1 MIRYPRLVQR
11 ISFRSLLLRL
21 AIGMFVIASFT
32 TSGFAQLPDFRVD
45 ADSISFSNP
54 TPIEGE
60 EITILVEVKN
70 VGDQTQTMNQD
81 LVVDLYEADPA
92 TQPLQI
98 LCKDVILELKPGKSK
113 RVKTQWQPPAGKTEI
128 YAVVNPTG
136 AKHIEEADIGN
147 NLTHATIVAES
158 RTFPPVTPEQVQ
170 NAINKGVAWIGAQ
183 QGRHS
188 RTCLQCGAENQLI
201 LICITCGASLK
212 GLAENFIPGN
222 SWNFGEDQT
231 QETALALQTL
241 FATGH
246 TPSHPAVQK
255 GLEFLLAQNWNEFAV
270 YQSAVVI
277 PALVATQDAAYRERT
292 QFAVNQLV
300 KKQLPV
306 SGSEFTDE
314 RDDGGWGYGFSAD
327 GAHMNMV
334 IYALYAAKQWG
345 LDIPPDTWARAEKWI
360 RRNQTETGG
369 WLYNLVDDGSPWAIG
384 VYGSMTATG
393 LWALRACG
401 VPPDD
406 PQIQKGI
413 EWVKKYWTLTRNP
426 GSNSWLYYYLLSLQ
440 RFCDIPPTLDTL
452 AGYDWYDEI
461 SRMMVA
467 QQESDGRWTG
477 SESDFL
483 STCFAVMSLSHAL
496 VGPTEPNIG
505 IVPQSLRF
513 SPPTPRVGEV
523 IRLSATLRNTG
534 TPLDKILKI
543 EFYVDGEKVATTEV
557 LWTPELA
564 ETVMSADWVPTKEGK
579 IEFVAR
585 IDLSDADENDNSA
598 SERLTVFPKSTAA
611 TDVQLAKP
619 KQISENIYQLGNVVF
634 DTGKREVTLPGEI
647 NIVGGDANIEFFAC
661 GKLGKTHESILI
673 VDAEPIYI
681 LTALGVLDFTPGMNL
696 SVEGDPRTPTG
707 APVDIWVE
715 WNQGDEVVSRR
726 ARELVW
732 NAFTEQPMQNT
743 PWIFTGGRLKNN
755 QFTAQLFHNIVA
767 VYRDPDSLFNHPL
780 PTGTDDR
787 TYRVNTDVIPP
798 KGTKVKII
806 IRPTQV

>member
-1 MIRYPRLVQR
+1 MIRYPRLIHRVD
-11 ISFRSLLLRL
+11 FENLLLRL
-21 AIGMFVIASFT
+21 VIGMFIIASLT
-32 TSGFAQLPDFRVD
+32 TSGFAQLPDFQVD

-54 TPIEGE
+54 TPVEGE

-70 VGDQTQTMNQD
+70 VGDTTQTMNQD

-98 LCKDVILELKPGKSK
+98 LCKDVILELKPGESK
-113 RVKTQWQPPAGKTEI
+113 QVKTQWQPPPGKTEI

-147 NLTHATIVAES
+147 NLTHTTLVAEA
-158 RTFPPVTPEQVQ
+158 RTFPPVTPEDIQ
-170 NAINKGVAWIGAQ
+170 NAIAKGVAWIEAQ

-188 RTCLQCGAENQLI
+188 RTCLQCGTENQLI

-212 GLAENFIPGN
+212 GLAENFIPGKA
-222 SWNFGEDQT
+222 WNFGEDQT

-241 FATGH
+241 FATGR
-246 TPSHPAVQK
+246 TPSHPPVRK
-255 GLEFLLAQNWNEFAV
+255 GLEFLSARNWNEFAV
-270 YQSAVVI
+270 YQFAVII
-277 PALVATQDAAYRERT
+277 PALVATQDTTYRERA

-300 KKQLPV
+300 KKQLPIK
-306 SGSEFTDE
+306 GSEFTDE
-314 RDDGGWGYGFSAD
+314 RDDGGWGYGFTAD

-345 LDIPPDTWARAEKWI
+345 LDIPPDTWARAERWI

-369 WLYNLVDDGSPWAIG
+369 WLYNLVDEGSPWAIG

-401 VPPDD
+401 VPADD
-406 PQIQKGI
+406 PQIQKGS
-413 EWVKKYWTLTRNP
+413 EWVKKHWTLTRNP

-440 RFCDIPPTLDTL
+440 RFCDIPPTLDAL

-461 SRMMVA
+461 SRMMVI
-467 QQESDGRWTG
+467 QQESDGRWRG

-523 IRLSATLRNTG
+523 VRLSATLRNTG
-534 TPLDKILKI
+534 TPLDKILNVR
-543 EFYVDGEKVATTEV
+543 FYVDDEKVTTTEV
-557 LWTPELA
+557 LWTPELT
-564 ETVMSADWVPTKEGK
+564 ETVISADWAPTMEGK

-585 IDLSDADENDNSA
+585 IDISDTDESDNSA
-598 SERLTVFPKSTAA
+598 SETLTIFPQSTAA

-619 KQISENIYQLGNVVF
+619 QQISENIFQLGNVVF
-634 DTGKREVTLPGEI
+634 DTIKREVTVPGEI

-681 LTALGVLDFTPGMNL
+681 LTALGVLDFTPGMDL

-707 APVDIWVE
+707 TPVDLWVE
-715 WNQGDEVVSRR
+715 WNQGDEVVARR

-732 NAFTEQPMQNT
+732 NAFTEQPMRET
-743 PWIFTGGRLKNN
+743 PWVFTGGRLKNN

-798 KGTKVKII
+798 KGTKIKLI
-806 IRPTQV
+806 IRPATA

>member
-1 MIRYPRLVQR
+1 MIRYPRLTHCV
-11 ISFRSLLLRL
+11 SFRNLLLKS
-21 AIGMFVIASFT
+21 AIGIFVIAALS

-45 ADSISFSNP
+45 TDSISFSNP
-54 TPIEGE
+54 TPVEGE
-60 EITILVEVKN
+60 EITISVEVKN
-70 VGDQTQTMNQD
+70 TGDTTQTMNQD
-81 LVVDLYEADPA
+81 LVVDLYEGDPA

-98 LCKDVILELKPGKSK
+98 LCKDVILELKPGESK
-113 RVKTQWQPPAGKTEI
+113 QVKTQWQPPPGKTEI

-147 NLTHATIVAES
+147 NLTHTTLVAEA
-158 RTFPPVTPEQVQ
+158 RTFPPVTPEDIQ
-170 NAINKGVAWIGAQ
+170 NAIAKGVAWIEAQ

-188 RTCLQCGAENQLI
+188 RTCLQCGTENQLI

-212 GLAENFIPGN
+212 GLAENFIPGKA
-222 SWNFGEDQT
+222 WNFGEDQT

-246 TPSHPAVQK
+246 TPSHPPIQK
-255 GLEFLLAQNWNEFAV
+255 GLEFLSARNWNEFAV
-270 YQSAVVI
+270 YQFAVII
-277 PALVATQDAAYRERT
+277 PALVATQDATYRERV

-300 KKQLPV
+300 KKQLPIK
-306 SGSEFTDE
+306 GSEFTDE
-314 RDDGGWGYGFSAD
+314 RDDGGWGYGFTAD

-345 LDIPPDTWARAEKWI
+345 LDIPADTWARAERWI

-369 WLYNLVDDGSPWAIG
+369 WLYNLVDEGSPWAIG

-401 VPPDD
+401 VPADD
-406 PQIQKGI
+406 PQIQKGS
-413 EWVKKYWTLTRNP
+413 EWVKKHWTLTRNP

-440 RFCDIPPTLDTL
+440 RFCDIPPTLDAL

-461 SRMMVA
+461 SRMMVIR
-467 QQESDGRWTG
+467 QESDGRWRG

-523 IRLSATLRNTG
+523 VRLSATLRNTG
-534 TPLDKILKI
+534 TPLDKILNVR
-543 EFYVDGEKVATTEV
+543 FYVDDEKVTTTEV
-557 LWTPELA
+557 LWTPELT
-564 ETVMSADWVPTKEGK
+564 ETVISADWAPTMEGK

-585 IDLSDADENDNSA
+585 IDISDADESDNSA
-598 SERLTVFPKSTAA
+598 SETLTVFPQSTAA

-619 KQISENIYQLGNVVF
+619 QQISENIFQLGNVVF
-634 DTGKREVTLPGEI
+634 DTIKREVTVPGEI

-681 LTALGVLDFTPGMNL
+681 LTALGVLDFTPGMDL

-707 APVDIWVE
+707 TPVDLWVE
-715 WNQGDEVVSRR
+715 WNQGDEVVARR

-732 NAFTEQPMQNT
+732 NAFTEQPMRET
-743 PWIFTGGRLKNN
+743 PWVFTGGRLKNN

-767 VYRDPDSLFNHPL
+767 VYRDPDSLFNHSL

-798 KGTKVKII
+798 KGTKIKLI
-806 IRPTQV
+806 IRPATA